1 MKFGKIYDTSIGK
14 INIIQEGE
22 YIVKIGFDEELKDI
36 EIKET
41 KLILKT
47 ISEIKEYLEG
57 KRKEFDIPI
66 KLQGTKFQKKVWNEL
81 LKILYGETCSYKDI
95 AIRINNEKGVRAVG
109 MANHNNPI
117 AIIVPCHRVIGKNGK
132 LVGYAGGIDIKS
144 KLLEIEKLFS

>member
-22 YIVKIGFDEELKDI
+22 YIAKIGFDEELKDI

-81 LKILYGETCSYKDI
+81 LKIPYGETCSYKDI

>member
-81 LKILYGETCSYKDI
+81 LKIPYGETCSYKDI
-95 AIRINNEKGVRAVG
+95 AIRINNKKGVRAVG

>member
-22 YIVKIGFDEELKDI
+22 YIVKIGFDEELKNI

-81 LKILYGETCSYKDI
+81 LKIPYGETCSYKDI